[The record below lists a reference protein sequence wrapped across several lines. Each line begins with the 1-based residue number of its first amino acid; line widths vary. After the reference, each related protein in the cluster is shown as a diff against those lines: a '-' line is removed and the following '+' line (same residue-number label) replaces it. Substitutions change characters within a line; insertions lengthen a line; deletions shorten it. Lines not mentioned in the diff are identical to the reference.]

1 MEHIFAQ
8 VPSWVGTVAP
18 PTGGGDYSTGLV
30 PFINGGIRLVFVGL
44 GLYALLQF
52 VLAGYNMINSQGDSK
67 NLEKARKMITNSA
80 IGLVLLTM
88 TFIFGAIIGTV
99 FFGRWDFVLDP
110 AETINC
116 TIVEK
121 KARMLTCPDAFI
133 KTGLKAIQDK
143 SVSFTCSDIIT
154 KVKNCSDQEL
164 MTRFTVS
171 GNLSC
176 PGSLAALNSV
186 TCP

>member
-1 MEHIFAQ
+1 MEHFLAE
-8 VPSWVGTVAP
+8 VPAWVGTINP

-44 GLYALLQF
+44 GLFALLEF
-52 VLAGYNMINSQGDSK
+52 VLAAYHMINSQGDSK

-80 IGLVLLTM
+80 IGLIFLTM

-99 FFGRWDFVLDP
+99 FFGRWDFILDP

-121 KARMLTCPDAFI
+121 RARMLGCTDTDI

-143 SVSFTCSDIIT
+143 TAGFTCSDVILKIKDCTDEDLKT
-154 KVKNCSDQEL
+154 KVP
-164 MTRFTVS
+164 
-171 GNLSC
+171 SC
-176 PGSLAALNSV
+176 TMPALNSV